1 MNGRVASFA
10 TDTDMPPSPS
20 PVLIGVIVPFFI
32 LLLLVGIGLF
42 VWRRKKRQAILLS
55 SSSSSGMHST
65 FGTPDEWSHARDST
79 KVSLGR
85 SAASMGSGGA
95 AVPDMKERRK
105 SGPVGPLPLDR
116 HARLS
121 VRSPSPASSQMSIP
135 PDLSPVLVK
144 FNQYP
149 DPRSYTTFANA
160 PDSSSEGHSTRN
172 GRSAAYHYEASTET
186 IDPLPASL
194 ETLDPHPAFLAR
206 QTSPTTDQSYHT
218 AFHEDRRAL
227 SPTQRLSAIESIR
240 TPRKSGILRLGILLH
255 ALTFF

>member
-1 MNGRVASFA
+1 MSNEVSFA
-10 TDTDMPPSPS
+10 TDPDMSPSPS
-20 PVLIGVIVPFFI
+20 PVLIGVVVPFFI

-42 VWRRKKRQAILLS
+42 IWRRKKRQAILLS
-55 SSSSSGMHST
+55 SSGSSGLDST
-65 FGTPDEWSHARDST
+65 FGTPDDWSHARDST

-95 AVPDMKERRK
+95 AAPDMKEHRK
-105 SGPVGPLPLDR
+105 SGPVCPVPLDR
-116 HARLS
+116 RARLS
-121 VRSPSPASSQMSIP
+121 VRSPSPASSHMSLP

-160 PDSSSEGHSTRN
+160 PDSSSEDHSTRH
-172 GRSAAYHYEASTET
+172 GRSAGYQASIET

-194 ETLDPHPAFLAR
+194 ETLDHHPTFLAR
-206 QTSPTTDQSYHT
+206 QSSPTTEQSYHT

-227 SPTQRLSAIESIR
+227 SPAQRLSAIESIR
-240 TPRKSGILRLGILLH
+240 TPRKSGILRLSIL
-255 ALTFF
+255 